1 MSSGLEFS
9 LFLAGSICLLLWG
22 SYTLRSA
29 AEEAFSS
36 RIRAFICSAS
46 QSRGRSF
53 LCGMMSALILQST
66 TATILLTTSFIS
78 TGLLS
83 LGVAIVVI
91 LGADLGSALAARVLF
106 LDLSLLAPAALVAGL
121 GLHRFSRTW
130 KKMQLG
136 RIFIGLGLMLLAI
149 QLIRQVVA
157 PVAAQPV
164 PEYVIDFFQ
173 SVPWMILLACALAT
187 WLAHSSVAVIL
198 VIASVA
204 GSELLSP
211 ELAIAAVLGAN
222 LGAGIIP
229 LTLVNSRN
237 SEAYSAVVANFLL
250 RAFMAVLI
258 MLLSPELS
266 GYMSYLGDDPGI
278 RVIHTHILV
287 NVLLAL
293 LFVPMN
299 ARIAETS
306 RKILEAWKPEKLVP
320 GPHTPGSSLDP
331 EMVKK
336 PAQAITCARREAFRL
351 ADIGMYC
358 LVTATRS
365 ASVIFSGVGGISTA
379 LPNSIRNLC
388 SAVRTQ

>member
-1 MSSGLEFS
+1 M
-9 LFLAGSICLLLWG
+9 I
-22 SYTLRSA
+22 
-29 AEEAFSS
+29 
-36 RIRAFICSAS
+36 
-46 QSRGRSF
+46 
-53 LCGMMSALILQST
+53 SALILQST

-164 PEYVIDFFQ
+164 PEYIIDFFQ

-222 LGAGIIP
+222 LDH
-229 LTLVNSRN
+229 
-237 SEAYSAVVANFLL
+237 L
-250 RAFMAVLI
+250 RG
-258 MLLSPELS
+258 SS
-266 GYMSYLGDDPGI
+266 CI
-278 RVIHTHILV
+278 RI
-287 NVLLAL
+287 
-293 LFVPMN
+293 
-299 ARIAETS
+299 
-306 RKILEAWKPEKLVP
+306 VP
-320 GPHTPGSSLDP
+320 G
-331 EMVKK
+331 
-336 PAQAITCARREAFRL
+336 
-351 ADIGMYC
+351 
-358 LVTATRS
+358 TA
-365 ASVIFSGVGGISTA
+365 A
-379 LPNSIRNLC
+379 
-388 SAVRTQ
+388 